1 MHQNQS
7 KISPKTTAALKS
19 SNTLLEWLQMTGWQ
33 KDFYILEP
41 IHMRTVKSASRQLTW
56 RIRISVIVT
65 ICNCIGKP
73 ALWCDGTQ
81 CIVVK
86 LNNESEVVWNCHL
99 SKKKK
104 KWALSRLWVHA
115 YRTSFPLL
123 LCVMQFRKIKI
134 KCITC
139 MKILVLW
146 RSLWTELQ
154 LLQCPYHWEPQ

>member
-41 IHMRTVKSASRQLTW
+41 IHMRTVKSASRQSTW

-81 CIVVK
+81 CILVK
-86 LNNESEVVWNCHL
+86 LNNESEVVWYCHL

-104 KWALSRLWVHA
+104 SEH
-115 YRTSFPLL
+115 YQGCECTHTEHHFPFS
-123 LCVMQFRKIKI
+123 CVMQFRKIKI